1 MSKQKSTNNNNIP
14 NPNNSTNTIKNNTN
28 INIPLNKNDNSS
40 KNKSSLKSP
49 LYNKFIPK
57 KIDMHYIL
65 ICLYILIPLLLIVLI
80 IYLYHRLKKRK
91 KNKKQKE
98 NYNINRI
105 HKEKPQ
111 IKESYD
117 IIMNSS
123 GINNIMPS
131 NDNLNEIKVQN
142 MKEEM
147 KSIINNTGS
156 SSGRRKREKRKVGKK
171 HKNVNEFT
179 NKEEQ
184 KGIQNELKEQIKQF
198 VIEEHNN
205 NINDNNDINENIN
218 DNNDNDNNV

>member
-1 MSKQKSTNNNNIP
+1 MSKKISNNNNNNIP
-14 NPNNSTNTIKNNTN
+14 NNQANTIKNNTSAN
-28 INIPLNKNDNSS
+28 NSINKNSS
-40 KNKSSLKSP
+40 KNKSLIKKP
-49 LYNKFIPK
+49 LYNKFIPQ
-57 KIDMHYIL
+57 KIDLHYVL
-65 ICLYILIPLLLIVLI
+65 ICLYILIPLLIIVFI
-80 IYLYHRLKKRK
+80 IYLYYRLKKRK

-111 IKESYD
+111 VKESYD

-156 SSGRRKREKRKVGKK
+156 SSGRRKREKRKVGRK
-171 HKNVNEFT
+171 HKNVTEFT

-205 NINDNNDINENIN
+205 NINDNTNDNDIN
-218 DNNDNDNNV
+218 DNNDNDNDANV

>member
-1 MSKQKSTNNNNIP
+1 MSKRISNNTNNIFKNSTNIIN
-14 NPNNSTNTIKNNTN
+14 NNSTINNQH
-28 INIPLNKNDNSS
+28 KKNSS
-40 KNKSSLKSP
+40 KNKTSIKNAI
-49 LYNKFIPK
+49 YNKFIPQ
-57 KIDMHYIL
+57 KINLHYFL
-65 ICLYILIPLLLIVLI
+65 ICLCVLIPLLILILI

-123 GINNIMPS
+123 GLNNIMPS

-147 KSIINNTGS
+147 KSIINNSGG

-171 HKNVNEFT
+171 HKNMTEFA

-198 VIEEHNN
+198 VIEEHNS
-205 NINDNNDINENIN
+205 
-218 DNNDNDNNV
+218 NNDNTDNNGNNA

>member
-1 MSKQKSTNNNNIP
+1 MSKKFPKKTNNISQNLTNTFI
-14 NPNNSTNTIKNNTN
+14 NNSTNINNISK
-28 INIPLNKNDNSS
+28 INTS
-40 KNKSSLKSP
+40 KNKTSIKNAI
-49 LYNKFIPK
+49 YNKYISQ
-57 KIDMHYIL
+57 KINMHNLL
-65 ICLYILIPLLLIVLI
+65 ICLYILIPLIILVIL
-80 IYLYHRLKKRK
+80 IYLYYRLKKRK
-91 KNKKQKE
+91 KSKKQKE

-123 GINNIMPS
+123 GLNNIMPS

-147 KSIINNTGS
+147 KSIINNTSS
-156 SSGRRKREKRKVGKK
+156 SSGRRKREKKNVGKK
-171 HKNVNEFT
+171 HKNMNQFS

-205 NINDNNDINENIN
+205 NNNNNENNNKNND
-218 DNNDNDNNV
+218 

>member
-1 MSKQKSTNNNNIP
+1 MSKRKSNNTHNIFK
-14 NPNNSTNTIKNNTN
+14 NSTNIINNN
-28 INIPLNKNDNSS
+28 SSISNQLKKNSS
-40 KNKSSLKSP
+40 KNRTSLKNAI
-49 LYNKFIPK
+49 YNKLIPQK
-57 KIDMHYIL
+57 LNLHYFL
-65 ICLYILIPLLLIVLI
+65 ICLCVLIPLLILILI

-123 GINNIMPS
+123 GVNNIMPS

-147 KSIINNTGS
+147 KSIINNSGG

-171 HKNVNEFT
+171 HKNMTEFA

-198 VIEEHNN
+198 VIEEHNSN
-205 NINDNNDINENIN
+205 SDNTDNNG
-218 DNNDNDNNV
+218 NNA

>member
-1 MSKQKSTNNNNIP
+1 MSKKFPKKTNNISQNLTNTFI
-14 NPNNSTNTIKNNTN
+14 NNSTNINNISK
-28 INIPLNKNDNSS
+28 INTS
-40 KNKSSLKSP
+40 KNKTSIKNAI
-49 LYNKFIPK
+49 YNKYISQ
-57 KIDMHYIL
+57 KINIHNLL
-65 ICLYILIPLLLIVLI
+65 ICLYILIPLIILVIL
-80 IYLYHRLKKRK
+80 IYLYYRLKKRK
-91 KNKKQKE
+91 KSKKQKE

-123 GINNIMPS
+123 GLNNIMPC

-147 KSIINNTGS
+147 KSIINNTSS
-156 SSGRRKREKRKVGKK
+156 SSGRRKREKKKVGKK
-171 HKNVNEFT
+171 HKNMNQFS

-198 VIEEHNN
+198 VIEEHNSN
-205 NINDNNDINENIN
+205 NNNNENNNNNND
-218 DNNDNDNNV
+218 